1 MNKAQWHSTTALYL
15 QFVIIQAIID
25 YGCYFAGFVVVLISR
40 TQIYLPSR
48 FWKNDI

>member
-1 MNKAQWHSTTALYL
+1 MNRAQWLNATALYF
-15 QFVIIQAIID
+15 QFVIKQATIGFD
-25 YGCYFAGFVVVLISR
+25 CYFAGLVVVLISR

>member
-1 MNKAQWHSTTALYL
+1 MNKAQWLNATALNL
-15 QFVIIQAIID
+15 QFVIIRATIAFS
-25 YGCYFAGFVVVLISR
+25 CYFSGLVVVLISR